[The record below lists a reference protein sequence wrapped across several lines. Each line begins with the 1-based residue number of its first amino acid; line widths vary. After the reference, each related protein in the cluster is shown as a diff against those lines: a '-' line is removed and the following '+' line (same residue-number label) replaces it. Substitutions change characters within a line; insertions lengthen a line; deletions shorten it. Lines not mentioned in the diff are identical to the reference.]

1 MTKPYLAT
9 DFYKV
14 SHAMNRL
21 NKPAL
26 HPESIEYIY
35 EVLTPRQNSFFP
47 YDDKM
52 VVFGYEF
59 FVARLLSEWQKEFFD
74 KDWEDIKSDFY
85 VFFEMSDSLVY
96 RSMVEKLKQLHDLG
110 YLPLEIRSLPEG
122 SLVPMR
128 VPVLSIRNTD
138 PDFYWLP

>member
-52 VVFGYEF
+52 EMMLPF
-59 FVARLLSEWQKEFFD
+59 FLV
-74 KDWEDIKSDFY
+74 SDTC
-85 VFFEMSDSLVY
+85 LVL
-96 RSMVEKLKQLHDLG
+96 RGQMQFQ
-110 YLPLEIRSLPEG
+110 P
-122 SLVPMR
+122 
-128 VPVLSIRNTD
+128 
-138 PDFYWLP
+138 